1 MCFFIVVCS
10 VLYSQKFMKNIIS
23 KRECGYAYFQELIP
37 LLVIRHRALEGSVR
51 CVLISST
58 RVVNK

>member
-1 MCFFIVVCS
+1 MCFFIVVCN

-37 LLVIRHRALEGSVR
+37 LLVIRHRALERLLGVS
-51 CVLISST
+51 
-58 RVVNK
+58 